1 MTQPGI
7 PLEIKTL
14 IIRELSPYASR
25 SNPRSTPVSGDENA
39 AYIRDLCAVCLAW
52 PDTIAI
58 IRKILFEDISIR
70 PNNHHID
77 ASLRNLCQA
86 LENDPGLST
95 FVKTLEFSH
104 RNTNSSSRK
113 KSPFIPTASR
123 SLFLSFLSFIPNM
136 RKLRFLTLD
145 NMCFHDETS
154 IEFNDLR
161 VLKESS
167 VTFLTLRNSTFSIP
181 AFNVFLGYWEG
192 RELDLSVDGISLIPH
207 TTYTSDQMLLEI
219 DEDTGDWDEENIR
232 TEWEIDKP
240 RAASFLSVTYLE
252 LKLSNSGMLMLMDFL
267 ASDEWSPLKSVH
279 GLEIFSEDAI
289 TATTV
294 IRINNLIRRYEPV
307 SYLGLNFFSNEFEDA
322 IGTPLYLAGIEHGG
336 VRLRLH
342 NCFTLFE
349 LDKDLFEWYIESFA
363 AVPPNSSLR
372 EFCLELAVLVPLEAR
387 DLGSQ
392 GVWRRLDSA
401 LSGDNLQLE
410 TLIIDVY
417 LKPSPNGART
427 PGLPQLQ
434 TWLMEIC
441 FPEVTAKYFRCN
453 KESEETEGR
462 EMSAL
467 RFWIGDE
474 QVDPRKH

>member
-14 IIRELSPYASR
+14 IIQELSPYASR

-39 AYIRDLCAVCLAW
+39 AYIRDLCAVCLVW
-52 PDTIAI
+52 QDTIAI
-58 IRKILFEDISIR
+58 IRKILFRDISIR
-70 PNNHHID
+70 PNDHHID

-86 LENDPGLST
+86 LENDRNLST

-113 KSPFIPTASR
+113 NSPFIPTASR

-181 AFNVFLGYWEG
+181 AFNAFLGYWRG

-207 TTYTSDQMLLEI
+207 TTCMSNQMLLEI
-219 DEDTGDWDEENIR
+219 DEDTWNWDKENTW
-232 TEWEIDKP
+232 TEWEVEKP

-267 ASDEWSPLKSVH
+267 ASDEWSPLESVH
-279 GLEIFSEDAI
+279 DLEIFSDDAM

-294 IRINNLIRRYEPV
+294 IRINTLIRRYEPV

-322 IGTPLYLAGIEHGG
+322 IGTPLYLGG
-336 VRLRLH
+336 LERTVMAFSIH
-342 NCFTLFE
+342 KDFTLFE
-349 LDKDLFEWYIESFA
+349 FDEDCFNWHVESLV
-363 AVPPNSSLR
+363 AVPPNSTLR
-372 EFCLELAVLVPLEAR
+372 ELTLELHVCVPLKAR

-392 GVWRRLDSA
+392 GVWGILDAA
-401 LSGDNLQLE
+401 LSGNNLQFE
-410 TLIIDVY
+410 TLIIGVY
-417 LKPSPNGART
+417 LEPSPNGGRT
-427 PGLPQLQ
+427 PGLAQLQ

-441 FPEVTAKYFRCN
+441 FPEVTAKYFSCD
-453 KESEETEGR
+453 KEETEGR

-467 RFWIGDE
+467 RLWIGDE
-474 QVDPRKH
+474 LVDPKQH